1 MPRFEEQVEQ
11 GVEVAF
17 AICSSGL
24 GLVLVLAGGLACGF
38 GLSFACRDAVRVR
51 LLELSASIFE
61 LLDAGLEGD
70 VDVRRGEGPSWG
82 WS

>member
-1 MPRFEEQVEQ
+1 MWVWAWLCLWRCGP
-11 GVEVAF
+11 
-17 AICSSGL
+17 CS
-24 GLVLVLAGGLACGF
+24 
-38 GLSFACRDAVRVR
+38 

>member
-1 MPRFEEQVEQ
+1 MEQ

-17 AICSSGL
+17 AVCSSGL
-24 GLVLVLAGGLACGF
+24 GLVLVLAGGRACMWVWAWLCLWRCGPC
-38 GLSFACRDAVRVR
+38 S

-61 LLDAGLEGD
+61 LLDAGLEGE